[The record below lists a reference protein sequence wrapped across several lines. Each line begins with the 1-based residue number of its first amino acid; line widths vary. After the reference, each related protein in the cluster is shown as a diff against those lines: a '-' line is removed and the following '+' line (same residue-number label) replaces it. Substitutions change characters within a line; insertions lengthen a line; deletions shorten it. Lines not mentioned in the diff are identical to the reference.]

1 MSQVEKVIKHCHDNK
16 NKNMKRHGMSIIYRC
31 NVLFLI
37 EASFHKNP
45 KVLDNI
51 LTRQLWTTGPV
62 TRTLII

>member
-1 MSQVEKVIKHCHDNK
+1 
-16 NKNMKRHGMSIIYRC
+16 MSIIYRC

-51 LTRQLWTTGPV
+51 MTRQLWTTGPV